1 MRILSGAAVP
11 VLMLLAAG
19 CGGGPPKPTP
29 THATLVVG
37 KDANPDSSGRPSPV
51 VLRVYQLK
59 QEGAFNDA
67 DYFALTDK
75 EQETLGPSL
84 VAREEYEL
92 QPGDTR
98 AFELKIAPEAHFLGA
113 SVGFFDIRNA
123 KWKTIMPTPANKLT
137 INVGKSEVAIA
148 GGK

>member
-1 MRILSGAAVP
+1 MRTLAGAAVS
-11 VLMLLAAG
+11 VLVLLASGCAG
-19 CGGGPPKPTP
+19 APKATAS
-29 THATLVVG
+29 HATLAVAQ
-37 KDANPDSSGRPSPV
+37 DANPDSSGRASPV

-84 VAREEYEL
+84 ISREEYEL

-98 AFELKIAPEAHFLGA
+98 ALELKIAPEAHFIGA

-123 KWKTIMPTPANKLT
+123 KWKAIVPAPAKKLT
-137 INVGKSEVAIA
+137 ISIGKSAVAIA
-148 GGK
+148 AKK